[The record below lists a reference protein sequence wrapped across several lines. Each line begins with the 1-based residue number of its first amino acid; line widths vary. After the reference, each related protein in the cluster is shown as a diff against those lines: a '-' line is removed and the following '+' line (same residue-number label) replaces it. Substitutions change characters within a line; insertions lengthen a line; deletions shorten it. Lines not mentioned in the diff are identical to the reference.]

1 MKMFKCLGSMY
12 PGNMRRIV
20 LTLLAVLSYH
30 STLLAQSESINIP
43 FTEGTSY
50 RLNHAWSEEEMFISS
65 DKVQPTY
72 EKKSPSKAFFYSLIL
87 PGTGEAYA
95 GEDLQNKIFLG
106 FEIIGWSLVVANII
120 NVDLRESDYKNYAVQ
135 HSQVNRKGKN
145 DQYWIDIGK
154 YNTIYEFN
162 DQRRRER
169 DVSVIY
175 EEIPFYAWIWDRK
188 DNRLLYDSWRIE
200 TREIEQNRLYFFA
213 AIALN
218 HLVSAVNA
226 LRLAN
231 AYNRRI
237 EELSLKFNF
246 DYNPR
251 IGQVSL
257 SLQKYF

>member
-1 MKMFKCLGSMY
+1 
-12 PGNMRRIV
+12 
-20 LTLLAVLSYH
+20 
-30 STLLAQSESINIP
+30 
-43 FTEGTSY
+43 
-50 RLNHAWSEEEMFISS
+50 
-65 DKVQPTY
+65 
-72 EKKSPSKAFFYSLIL
+72 
-87 PGTGEAYA
+87 
-95 GEDLQNKIFLG
+95 LG

-135 HSQVNRKGKN
+135 HSKVNRKGKN